1 MARTVSQRRNTPRTI
16 TVELTEGEAD
26 FLLGVTSIVGGDKSR
41 SMRKYSDRLRRTLS
55 RSLGYG
61 PDDTDFVKYGRGHV
75 YMNRFDGN
83 AKQRDRMAYLLQNEL
98 STAEAKKLDA
108 PKRSLQDVLNTY
120 RDPTFATSAD
130 DLRAAEGLGPAATV
144 YDYVP
149 EATSEITLPEGESET
164 TLFAT
169 DNFGDAEDGG
179 VWSTVSRFLR
189 NL

>member
-1 MARTVSQRRNTPRTI
+1 MARTVSQRRNSPRTI
-16 TVELTEGEAD
+16 TVEMTEGEAD
-26 FLLGVTSIVGGDKSR
+26 FVLGVTSIVGGDATR
-41 SMRKYSDRLRRTLS
+41 SMRKYADRLRRALS

-83 AKQRDRMAYLLQNEL
+83 AKLGDRLAYLLQNEL

-108 PKRSLQDVLNTY
+108 PGRSLQDVLNTY
-120 RDPTFATSAD
+120 ADPTFVTSAD

-149 EATSEITLPEGESET
+149 EPV
-164 TLFAT
+164 FAT
-169 DNFGDAEDGG
+169 DNPGNAEDDG
-179 VWSTVSRFLR
+179 VWSTVSKFLR